1 MVPSSRKPTRS
12 PKNPFMATT
21 TQFPVWATG
30 RRKNSTARVRLI
42 PGNGKF
48 VINDRNLE
56 EFFGGH
62 HRSKWQVM
70 RPFEVAKVSAQ
81 YDVWVDVTGGGVTGQ
96 AGAVSHGLARAF
108 SQLDNAIRLS
118 MRKEGLLTRDSR
130 MVERKKPGRP
140 KARKRF
146 QYSKR

>member
-1 MVPSSRKPTRS
+1 M
-12 PKNPFMATT
+12 TT

-30 RRKNSTARVRLI
+30 RRKNATARVRLE
-42 PGNGKF
+42 PGSGKL

-70 RPFEVAKVSAQ
+70 RPFQAAKIGTQ
-81 YDVWVDVTGGGVTGQ
+81 YDIWVDVTGGGVNGQ
-96 AGAVSHGLARAF
+96 AGAISHGVARAF
-108 SQLDNAIRLS
+108 SQLENTLRLS

>member
-1 MVPSSRKPTRS
+1 MITPTAQS
-12 PKNPFMATT
+12 PI
-21 TQFPVWATG
+21 WATG
-30 RRKNSTARVRLI
+30 RRKTATARVRMI
-42 PGNGKF
+42 KGQGRF
-48 VINDRNLE
+48 VINNHSLE

-62 HRSKWQVM
+62 SRAKALAM
-70 RPFEVAKVSAQ
+70 KPFEVSKVGAQ
-81 YDVWVDVTGGGVTGQ
+81 YDVFVDVTGGGVNGQ

-108 SQLDNAIRLS
+108 AQLENNLRVG